1 MEYLI
6 GFAAGVLVTIAA
18 GVVLYIKHDHVG
30 W

>member
-6 GFAAGVLVTIAA
+6 GFAAGVLVTIAV
-18 GVVLYIKHDHVG
+18 GVVLYIKHNHVG